1 MSNRL
6 DKIIDFLKRRWGVTS
21 LFQVLVIFGV
31 FAITGMLS
39 VYVSRYVFE
48 LLRLTKDDPFWL
60 RAIVYI
66 VTVLPAYQV
75 ILLTVGTIFGQHKF
89 FKNFL
94 KIMLGRF
101 MFWKRT
107 KKKTNEI
114 L

>member
-6 DKIIDFLKRRWGVTS
+6 EKIIDFLKKRWGVTS
-21 LFQVLVIFGV
+21 AFQVAIIFLV

-39 VYVSRYVFE
+39 MVVSRFVFE
-48 LLRLTKDDPFWL
+48 LFHLTKEDPFWL

-75 ILLTVGTIFGQHKF
+75 ILLVVGTIFGQHKF

-107 KKKTNEI
+107 KKKTSEI
-114 L
+114 S